1 MQNENTSNDMEH
13 KNLLDKAEKLAEQR
27 LKGMSKQLAELYDF
41 KQKYTERAYIMLY
54 LAKKILA
61 VMPRGNCYK
70 ASISNN
76 CEKITF
82 SLKQEFNY
90 VSCSSEEAEDFVRK
104 MQDSPMEVVDAEG
117 EKITIPVKLTTLTLQ
132 KEEKEILHDGM
143 NSVVTHVSYTV
154 TVGDILKKNRESVMN
169 ICLFLFQR
177 EPSNLGACED
187 LIVEYHR
194 AGMRT
199 EELMVSL
206 WRANILRTIENDK
219 KVRKISKCIPWILCV
234 FIAGVRI
241 LMLVFRDMPLIERMQ
256 YMGPFL
262 IAYFGSSFYILLY
275 FYFLLR
281 NRAAK

>member
-82 SLKQEFNY
+82 SLRQEFNY

-117 EKITIPVKLTTLTLQ
+117 EKITIPVKLTTQTLQ
-132 KEEKEILHDGM
+132 EEVLHDGM
-143 NSVVTHVSYTV
+143 NSMVTHVLYTV
-154 TVGDILKKNRESVMN
+154 KVGDILKENENFRMDM
-169 ICLFLFQR
+169 CLFSFQK

-187 LIVEYHR
+187 LIAEYHR
-194 AGMRT
+194 AGMHT

-206 WRANILRTIENDK
+206 WRANVLRTIENDK
-219 KVRKISKCIPWILCV
+219 KTRKISKCIPWILCV
-234 FIAGVRI
+234 FIVGVHI
-241 LMLVFRDMPLIERMQ
+241 LISMARDMPLMVRMP
-256 YMGPFL
+256 YIGIFL
-262 IAYFGSSFYILLY
+262 IEVLMYLGSSFYILLY
-275 FYFLLR
+275 FLLR